1 MACAGALTIGTTLGG
16 WKIVRTVGRGIVRLH
31 PLDGVSTQ
39 GASAGVLIAASALG
53 APVSTTQVV
62 ASAVVGTGGGRG
74 RWRHIHWQV
83 VRAIGLGWVLTLP
96 VCAAAAAVLAAVST

>member
-1 MACAGALTIGTTLGG
+1 LRTI
-16 WKIVRTVGRGIVRLH
+16 GRGIVRLQ
-31 PLDGVSTQ
+31 PLDGVAGQ

-62 ASAVVGTGGGRG
+62 ASGVIGAGGGRG
-74 RWRHIHWQV
+74 RWRHIHWRV

-96 VCAAAAAVLAAVST
+96 VCAAGAAAITAVWTSAA